1 MKTLAEDAEVW
12 YNRVEVMDM
21 PNEIIKKYVQEK
33 QARLYKD
40 TTREVWIVTT
50 PTGTVTYNS
59 LEEMVQAM
67 YQELIAA
74 EA

>member
-1 MKTLAEDAEVW
+1 MKTLAQVAEVW
-12 YNRVEVMDM
+12 YNRVEVIDM
-21 PNEIIKKYVQEK
+21 PNEIIKRYVQEK
-33 QARLYKD
+33 QAKLYKD
-40 TTREVWIVTT
+40 TTRGVWLVTT
-50 PTGTVTYNS
+50 PNGTVTYNT